1 MGPKAAGRAGKEVLL
16 SSVKLM
22 AAFGGNKVKGGLK

>member
-1 MGPKAAGRAGKEVLL
+1 LGPKAAGRAAKEVLL

-22 AAFGGNKVKGGLK
+22 AAFGGNNENGVL